1 MLASIL
7 VLSALDFQLSEPPG
21 FSVGGKYV
29 FYLFKR
35 STRHAFQHALDHR
48 GNSRERQL
56 PGKKC
61 GYRDFVRRV

>member
-7 VLSALDFQLSEPPG
+7 VLSALDFQLSEPSR
-21 FSVGGKYV
+21 FAVGSEYV

-35 STRHAFQHALDHR
+35 SSRHAFQHALDHR

-61 GYRDFVRRV
+61 GDRDFVCRV